1 MLVTDSTLNNIYQ
14 VSLINGSTQS
24 FFVNRP
30 SGANP
35 IAVAYDPTTFDV
47 YYTDNGLLTRS
58 ISKYSLTSKIFVTV
72 YEDVNGK

>member
-1 MLVTDSTLNNIYQ
+1 MLVTDSDLNNIYQ
-14 VSLINGSTQS
+14 VNLINGNTQS

-30 SGANP
+30 FGTNP
-35 IAVAYDPTTFDV
+35 IAIAYDPTTYDV

-58 ISKYSLTSKIFVTV
+58 ISKYSLNSKIFITV